1 MHVCVYNNGNGIHYA
16 TVVTTSFDRYHGIG
30 LLVQGQ
36 FHEPK
41 VDNSK

>member
-1 MHVCVYNNGNGIHYA
+1 MHVYVYMVMEYTMLH
-16 TVVTTSFDRYHGIG
+16 VFDRYHGIG

-36 FHEPK
+36 FNEPK